1 MDSTTR
7 MQYYT
12 APDYEDAALHLSWT
26 LVSSGALTESPV
38 TVNHRFRDVRTRGG
52 KADTA
57 VNSRSCS

>member
-1 MDSTTR
+1 

-57 VNSRSCS
+57 VNSCS